1 MDLVNKFLK
10 LQHSLVEAAYQEGY
24 LEQDINAKVKNIL
37 RKCSELLQT
46 SRISLWCFNDD
57 DSSISCQHL
66 YIQAENKFYSGM
78 VIDESSCP
86 NYFKALKSNRV
97 INADD
102 ARTDKRTCE
111 FTDGYLTPLNIYSM
125 LDAPVFSSGKLS
137 GVICIEQTDKKRQW
151 DMAELSYAVSVADSI
166 SLIFAQEHWF
176 SEKQKMRYMERI
188 DPLTNLENRL
198 FFQKRINQATKNSI
212 ENNNCAVVLL
222 GLNNFTSINDRFG
235 YVFAN
240 KVLCEIARRI
250 EHLPTKLSYDLS
262 RVGGDLFALWIT
274 PYNDTNALNSFIDIL
289 KLQFELEI
297 KAPVNEMIQVSA
309 AIGVFTSKL
318 KNILDDDPIRKAELA
333 MLTAKSDATDSVCYY
348 QAEWQKNIQETLQ
361 LESEFIFALNN
372 QQIIPHYQ
380 PILSKNYQQAGFSL
394 EALVRWQHPTKGLLS
409 PYIILPIAKKLGLMK
424 ELGDVILEQACKDAA
439 IFRNNGLS
447 LNKISVNI
455 SSEQLFSSSLIS
467 QTQTLIKK
475 YKIDY
480 SAIEFEIVEEL
491 IAGDSQV
498 LEQQL
503 DSIRKLGI
511 ELSIDDFGTGYSSLS
526 RLKHLNVSKL
536 KIDKSFVDGLPNNDS
551 DICIA
556 KSIIGLAKGM
566 NLKIVAEGVET
577 EEQAKWLLENGCDYL
592 QGYLLSKPIA
602 ASGIEAFIKQ
612 PSRFP
617 NTSEA
622 NYSLNFQGNIL
633 QVSVSGVWDWHISQ
647 QLFDDMISLVTQ
659 QTKQSWAILIDATAL
674 KVGTLDFQQTVL
686 SNIERLYEIRLSASV
701 YIISDNNLVNYQLE
715 LLKLPDSDHLIDFF
729 TDKESAVNWLANHN
743 FRLK

>member
-1 MDLVNKFLK
+1 MDLVNRFLK
-10 LQHSLVEAAYQEGY
+10 LQHSLVEVAYQEGY

-37 RKCSELLQT
+37 KKCSELLQT

-66 YIQAENKFYSGM
+66 YIQAENQFYSGM
-78 VIDESSCP
+78 KIDESSCP

-97 INADD
+97 INVDD
-102 ARTDKRTCE
+102 ARTDKRTSE

-198 FFQKRINQATKNSI
+198 FFQKRINQATLNSI
-212 ENNNCAVVLL
+212 NNDNCAVVLL

-235 YVFAN
+235 YIFAN
-240 KVLCEIARRI
+240 KVLCEVARRI
-250 EHLPTKLSYDLS
+250 ENSPTKLSFNLS
-262 RVGGDLFALWIT
+262 RVGGDIFALWIT
-274 PYNDTNALNSFIDIL
+274 PYTDTQTLNSFIDIL
-289 KLQFELEI
+289 KLQFEREI
-297 KAPVNEMIQVSA
+297 KAPVNEMIQVTA

-318 KNILDDDPIRKAELA
+318 RNIRDSDPIRKAEVA
-333 MLTAKSDATDSVCYY
+333 MLAAKSDAADSVCYY
-348 QAEWQKNIQETLQ
+348 QSEWEKNNQQALQ
-361 LESEFIFALNN
+361 LESEFVFALNN

-380 PILSKNYQQAGFSL
+380 PILSKNYQQEGFSL
-394 EALVRWQHPTKGLLS
+394 EALVRWQHPIKGLLS

-455 SSEQLFSSSLIS
+455 SSEQLFSPNLIP
-467 QTQTLIKK
+467 QTQALVEK

-480 SAIEFEIVEEL
+480 SSIEFEIVEDL

-503 DSIRKLGI
+503 ENIRELGI

-566 NLKIVAEGVET
+566 KLKIVAEGVET
-577 EEQAKWLLENGCDYL
+577 EEQARWLLENGCDYL
-592 QGYLLSKPIA
+592 QGYLLSKPIDIND
-602 ASGIEAFIKQ
+602 IEAFMKK
-612 PSRFP
+612 PSKFP
-617 NTSEA
+617 NTTKA
-622 NYSLNFQGNIL
+622 NYSFNFEGNVL
-633 QVSVSGVWDWHISQ
+633 QVSVSGLWGLNISQ
-647 QLFDDMISLVTQ
+647 QFFNQMVNLVTEE
-659 QTKQSWAILIDATAL
+659 TKQNWAILIDATAL
-674 KVGTLDFQQTVL
+674 SVGTLDFQQTIID
-686 SNIERLYEIRLSASV
+686 NINRLYEMKLSASV
-701 YIISDNNLVNYQLE
+701 YIISDNDLVNYQLE
-715 LLKLPDSDHLIDFF
+715 LLRLPNSSHPVEFF
-729 TDKESAVNWLANHN
+729 TNKKAAENWLAAQN